1 MTVFLVIVFI
11 IETIILP
18 ADADVI
24 GIDDALGT
32 GTTST
37 DNLLLLQVNYPY
49 VRLLIFF
56 LHSCV
61 LLLFDDYLAAILD
74 IHTLLSRQVVN
85 AASVERV
92 SCASAALVGRSAN
105 DFGSLSV
112 SEVHHEGAG

>member
-18 ADADVI
+18 ADAI

-32 GTTST
+32 EGTTST

-61 LLLFDDYLAAILD
+61 LLLFDDYLASILD